1 MGSQTSSVRTIFVLQ
16 GLVIGLV
23 GTACGAAGGLGLSF
37 LLDRYQLIRVPMD
50 VYHFSHVPFT
60 LETLDV
66 VVVIV
71 SALVICFAAT
81 IYPSRLAARL
91 DPAQALRYS

>member
-1 MGSQTSSVRTIFVLQ
+1 M
-16 GLVIGLV
+16 
-23 GTACGAAGGLGLSF
+23 CGAAGGLGLLG
-37 LLDRYQLIRVPMD
+37 LLDRYQLIRVPAD
-50 VYHFSHVPFT
+50 IYQISHVPFT

-71 SALVICFAAT
+71 SAVVICFAAT

-91 DPAQALRYS
+91 DPHRHSGGNLIAWPERSGCRRPS